1 MSDIAAPTLTHVFDV
16 EAEVGPPIEVCQSFA
31 GERRVIPI
39 LGGRVSG
46 PRLQGRVLPGANDY
60 QIIRAPGVLD
70 LQARY
75 IIEAADGPLIFVEN
89 NGMRVGPPDIMER
102 QRRGEAVD
110 PALIY
115 FRAVPRFETGATEYQ
130 WLMRRLF
137 ICSAIRQPSAVLL
150 RFFEVG

>member
-1 MSDIAAPTLTHVFDV
+1 MGA
-16 EAEVGPPIEVCQSFA
+16 PIEVCASFA
-31 GERRVIPI
+31 GERRVVPI
-39 LGGRVSG
+39 LGGTVSG

-75 IIEAADGPLIFVEN
+75 IIETAAGAKIYVEN

-110 PALIY
+110 PSLVY
-115 FRAVPRFETGATEYQ
+115 FRASPRFETDAPELQ

-137 ICSAIRQPSAVLL
+137 LCSAIRLPSAVRL